1 MEIFISIIKWLVSA
15 DSAGILTILT
25 GLIAWLVYWLQVKSR
40 EREAIIV
47 LLNEIRHAENSLKTI
62 TNSGFDV
69 QNEMV
74 SILPTCSWDRNYQIF
89 THYLSRDDFKL
100 LSDFF
105 NGCKAAQTELEQ
117 WRRYFV
123 VAREEKGKAI
133 QVELVKMASEF
144 TNEENY
150 NQKKDK
156 IIKKTKEEEFL
167 FPFGK
172 PEQYFAQYVR
182 SIPQI
187 SGTTALTSLN
197 ELSKKK

>member
-1 MEIFISIIKWLVSA
+1 MEIFTLIIKWLVSA
-15 DSAGILTILT
+15 NSAGILTIST
-25 GLIAWLVYWLQVKSR
+25 GLIAWQVYRSQVKSR

-69 QNEMV
+69 QNETV
-74 SILPTCSWDRNYQIF
+74 SILPTCSWNRNYQIF
-89 THYLSRDDFKL
+89 TRYLSSDDFKL

-105 NGCKAAQTELEQ
+105 NGCKAAQAELEQ

-133 QVELVKMASEF
+133 QTELVKMASEF
-144 TNEENY
+144 TNEEDY
-150 NQKKDK
+150 SQKKDK
-156 IIKKTKEEEFL
+156 IVKKTHNEDFL
-167 FPFGK
+167 FNFGK
-172 PEQYFAQYVR
+172 PEQYFTQYIR

-187 SGTTALTSLN
+187 SGTTALASLN
-197 ELSKKK
+197 KLSKKK